1 MTERRAS
8 GWVCLDRECGCG
20 CVPEDPEIDAVHQA
34 ERDAAIA
41 ERVKQIPEDLRKAA
55 VNALRAFYKAQD
67 EAPPRSWRDPVPDS
81 VRKAREL
88 VYKAERDIVEFEGGR
103 PQAPTLANT
112 FSAAFCCLHES
123 PGGIPQKH

>member
-1 MTERRAS
+1 MPERRAS
-8 GWVCLDRECGCG
+8 GWVCLDRDCG

-41 ERVKQIPEDLRKAA
+41 ERVKKIPEDLRNAA

-81 VRKAREL
+81 VRTAREL
-88 VYKAERDIVEFEGGR
+88 VYKVEHDIVEFEGGR

-112 FSAAFCCLHES
+112 FSATFCCLHES
-123 PGGIPQKH
+123 PDGIPQKR